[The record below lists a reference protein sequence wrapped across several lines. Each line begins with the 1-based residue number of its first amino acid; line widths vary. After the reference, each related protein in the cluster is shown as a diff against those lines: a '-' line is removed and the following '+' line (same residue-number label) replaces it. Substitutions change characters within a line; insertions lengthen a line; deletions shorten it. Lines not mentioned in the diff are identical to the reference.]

1 MQFVQNYPYF
11 TKISLTSKL
20 KLIRCEIN
28 PSFRHEKILQIKK
41 NKKKL
46 LKQLTDKKI
55 NVAHGTHELSIKRVF
70 GTKYFKL
77 DKNIYISMGL
87 TKNGGESGY
96 RLWPDDINQ
105 STPHQ

>member
-1 MQFVQNYPYF
+1 MRKFCRSN
-11 TKISLTSKL
+11 KI
-20 KLIRCEIN
+20 
-28 PSFRHEKILQIKK
+28 
-41 NKKKL
+41 KKKL
-46 LKQLTDKKI
+46 LKQLTD
-55 NVAHGTHELSIKRVF
+55 NVAHGTHKISIKRVF